1 MSHSRRAMTSTKREA
16 SSSSGR
22 EQSRASRPRTVD
34 AEHVQAE
41 LEALRTVAR
50 EADAYLDLEELDD
63 PAIAASEGSP
73 LWALKVAL
81 TGLIQTFPSSL
92 EES

>member
-1 MSHSRRAMTSTKREA
+1 VGAHKAELAGLGM
-16 SSSSGR
+16 
-22 EQSRASRPRTVD
+22 D
-34 AEHVQAE
+34 AERVQAE

-63 PAIAASEGSP
+63 PTVAAGEGSP

-92 EES
+92 EET